1 MWHMVLAFGL
11 STTHIWHVQM
21 DSSGPSFANG
31 GAYQRPT
38 RIAVGTLK
46 KKDQYLGGTMKKM
59 IIASLIA
66 VAPLVADAFPD
77 KPIRL
82 IVPMPAG
89 STSDVVSRALAEA
102 MATRLKQPIFVDN
115 QPGGSAVV
123 GTMAMVRA
131 APDGYTL
138 LLVGVTNGA
147 SNLATMKT
155 PPYDPRK
162 DFTPISL
169 IAELPFL
176 LVSSKSL
183 PVRTVRELVAYGKT
197 HPDKLSYGYGS
208 GSSQLKA
215 ARFLSLAGVTATAVG
230 YKGNNLAVTDLIGG
244 TIDFTIADVLNSLQ
258 AVRAGRVVALGV
270 TTAQRT
276 PLAPDVPTLAEQGLK
291 DYDLSSWVGLA
302 APANT
307 PPDIVK
313 HLNAALRDVLV
324 DPALQQRLATAGLT
338 ARPSSPEEF
347 GRFLAEEIDKWGAV
361 ARDAG
366 ITPQ

>member
-1 MWHMVLAFGL
+1 
-11 STTHIWHVQM
+11 
-21 DSSGPSFANG
+21 
-31 GAYQRPT
+31 
-38 RIAVGTLK
+38 
-46 KKDQYLGGTMKKM
+46 MKKI
-59 IIASLIA
+59 IIASLVA
-66 VAPLVADAFPD
+66 VAPLMTAAYPD
-77 KPIRL
+77 KPVRL

-102 MATRLKQPIFVDN
+102 MTTRLKQAIVVHN

-155 PPYDPRK
+155 LPYDPRT

-169 IAELPFL
+169 IAKMPYM

-183 PVRTVRELVAYGKT
+183 PVRTVQELVAYGKA
-197 HPDKLSYGYGS
+197 HPEKLSYGYGS
-208 GSSQLKA
+208 GSSQLKT

-230 YKGNNLAVTDLIGG
+230 YKGNNLAVTDLSGG
-244 TIDFTIADVLNSLQ
+244 TIDFMIADVLNSLQ
-258 AVRAGRVVALGV
+258 AARAGRVVALGV
-270 TTAQRT
+270 TTAERT
-276 PLAPDVPTLAEQGLK
+276 PLAPDVPTLAEQGIK
-291 DYDLSSWVGLA
+291 DYDMSSWVGLA

-307 PPDIVK
+307 PPEIVK
-313 HLNAALRDVLV
+313 QLNAALRAVLA
-324 DPALQQRLATAGLT
+324 DPALQQRFATAGIT
-338 ARPSSPEEF
+338 ALPSSPEEF
-347 GRFLAEEIDKWGAV
+347 GRFLADEIDKWGAV